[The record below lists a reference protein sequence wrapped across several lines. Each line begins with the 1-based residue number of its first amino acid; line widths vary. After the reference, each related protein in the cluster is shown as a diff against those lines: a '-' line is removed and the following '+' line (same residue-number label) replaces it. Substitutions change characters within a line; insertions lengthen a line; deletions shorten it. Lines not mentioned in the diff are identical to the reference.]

1 MALAAVAAGLSF
13 CQPLLVNLIIRSV
26 TAGRNPMTFVA
37 DLVIMMVVAAM
48 ISCASGYVLALIA
61 EDGTYRVRRQY
72 IGSILRMPMWWY
84 TYRPVGDLVSR
95 ATSDVNALK
104 YALSSGFVDIVG
116 NSLLVVGSAIAL
128 VVLDLPL
135 TIMVVLLLAA
145 SILLIAGASP
155 HVRKAKRAAQDATGL
170 LGSRLQQ
177 SVTAMRILRPYGGTP
192 HAEENA
198 CDVASTI
205 YAHNVTAARLQ
216 AIVLPVSSL
225 LSQGGMVV
233 IFLVGG
239 WRVASGTM
247 PLSDLLTFALF
258 VNMLTTPASSVVTA
272 ILSLQEALGALDR
285 IREIVDAPHEPL
297 DATARLPL
305 EGLPPTSLEIRNVSY
320 RYPGSEAWALTD
332 VSLTIEPGERV
343 ALIGAS
349 GAGKTTLF
357 SLLLGY
363 DAPSGGR
370 IIVNNTV
377 LDERSVWKTRGLI
390 GHVDQ
395 GTHVV
400 PGTIRDNITVGA
412 SWASDDDIVG
422 VLRQVGLE
430 KVVADLPEGLDTDVG
445 EEGGA
450 LSGGERQRLAI
461 ARALLYRRPVLL
473 LDEPSANLDAE
484 SEKLVI
490 DAIRT
495 IPSDITVITIAHR
508 LSTIREVDRVAVL
521 DRGMLVAAGTPRQV
535 ASSSSAYRMLMMD
548 GGEE

>member
-1 MALAAVAAGLSF
+1 M
-13 CQPLLVNLIIRSV
+13 
-26 TAGRNPMTFVA
+26 
-37 DLVIMMVVAAM
+37 
-48 ISCASGYVLALIA
+48 
-61 EDGTYRVRRQY
+61 
-72 IGSILRMPMWWY
+72 
-84 TYRPVGDLVSR
+84 
-95 ATSDVNALK
+95 
-104 YALSSGFVDIVG
+104 
-116 NSLLVVGSAIAL
+116 
-128 VVLDLPL
+128 
-135 TIMVVLLLAA
+135 
-145 SILLIAGASP
+145 
-155 HVRKAKRAAQDATGL
+155 
-170 LGSRLQQ
+170 
-177 SVTAMRILRPYGGTP
+177 
-192 HAEENA
+192 
-198 CDVASTI
+198 
-205 YAHNVTAARLQ
+205 
-216 AIVLPVSSL
+216 
-225 LSQGGMVV
+225 
-233 IFLVGG
+233 
-239 WRVASGTM
+239 
-247 PLSDLLTFALF
+247 
-258 VNMLTTPASSVVTA
+258 VTA

-297 DATARLPL
+297 NATARLPL

-349 GAGKTTLF
+349 SAGKTTLF

-400 PGTIRDNITVGA
+400 PGTIRDNITVDA

-521 DRGMLVAAGTPRQV
+521 DRGMLVAAGNPRQV